1 MRHLRIFLQFPYG
14 KNSEPAPALLRCPF
28 EDPFALALERPLDF
42 PSTTAYP
49 ITRFVNL
56 AIVSVM

>member
-1 MRHLRIFLQFPYG
+1 LLWLLSALSIFH
-14 KNSEPAPALLRCPF
+14 R
-28 EDPFALALERPLDF
+28 
-42 PSTTAYP
+42 TTAYP